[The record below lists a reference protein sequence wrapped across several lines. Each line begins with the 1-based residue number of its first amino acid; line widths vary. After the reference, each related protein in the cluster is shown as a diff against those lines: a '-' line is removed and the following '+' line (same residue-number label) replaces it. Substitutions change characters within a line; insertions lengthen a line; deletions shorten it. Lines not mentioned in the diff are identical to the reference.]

1 MVDSTYRRQIAIQVA
16 ELWQGEPTSLQHVSD
31 SENCVYSFTASEKK
45 YFLRLTPSHHRSHR
59 QIEAEL
65 DFIEYLHRGGVS
77 VSLPLPSVSRR
88 MIEPVQIG
96 SDSFFACAFE
106 EARGERFT
114 FGPGEANKKHFQLRG
129 QTLGRIHA
137 LAKRYAPSISSRRF
151 VWDEDDCILNAERY
165 LPKSEEVVWA
175 EYHQLMNWLPDYPK
189 DEQSFGLIHGDF
201 GATNFRCKA
210 DRVTVF
216 DFDDCC
222 YHWFA
227 YDLAVVIYPHGWRA
241 EAGALLDSLLKGYR
255 EETSCDTDSMADLIN
270 FCRLRLLYMFL
281 THAKKWGFA
290 DLSDEQAK
298 WFARKR
304 ENMARGYR
312 LNV

>member
-1 MVDSTYRRQIAIQVA
+1 MVDSTYRRRLAIQVA
-16 ELWQGEPTSLQHVSD
+16 ELWQGEPASLQHVSD
-31 SENCVYSFTASEKK
+31 SENYVYSFTAFEKK
-45 YFLRLTPSHHRSHR
+45 YFLRLTPSHHRSLR

-65 DFIEYLHRGGVS
+65 DFVDYLHLGGVS
-77 VSLPLPSVSRR
+77 ASLPLPSASQR
-88 MIEPVQIG
+88 MIEQVQIG

-106 EARGERFT
+106 EAEGERFT
-114 FGPGEANKKHFQLRG
+114 FGSSEANKKHFQLRG

-151 VWDEDDCILNAERY
+151 AWDEDDCILNAERY
-165 LPKSEEVVWA
+165 LPRSEEVVWT
-175 EYHQLMNWLPDYPK
+175 EYQQLMNWSRDYPK

-201 GATNFRCKA
+201 GATNLRCKA
-210 DRVTVF
+210 DRLTVF

-227 YDLAVVIYPHGWRA
+227 YDLAVVIYPHGWRE
-241 EAGALLDSLLKGYR
+241 EARALLDSLLDGYS
-255 EETSCDTDSMADLIN
+255 EETSGNFNSTADLTN

-281 THAKKWGFA
+281 TYAKKWSFA

-304 ENMARGYR
+304 ENMVRGYR
-312 LNV
+312 LDV